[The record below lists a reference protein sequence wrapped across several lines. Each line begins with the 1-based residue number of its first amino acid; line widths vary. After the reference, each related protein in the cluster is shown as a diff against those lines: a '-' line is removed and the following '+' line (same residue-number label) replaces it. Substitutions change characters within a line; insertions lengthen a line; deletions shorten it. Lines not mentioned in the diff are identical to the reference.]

1 MRPVLQR
8 PHPNLPPVQGRRK
21 SSQQRGAD
29 GSFIQPGKHHVV
41 PPGQRTAARN
51 QLSVRIQAQRLE
63 LPHRANSFE
72 VANALAAPIK
82 DANQLVIHTVQGQWI
97 QGSGSVASCF

>member
-1 MRPVLQR
+1 M
-8 PHPNLPPVQGRRK
+8 RK

-29 GSFIQPGKHHVV
+29 GSFIQLGKHHVV
-41 PPGQRTAARN
+41 PVGQRSAARN
-51 QLSVRIQAQRLE
+51 HLSIRILPQRLE

-72 VANALAAPIK
+72 AANALAAPVK

-97 QGSGSVASCF
+97 QGVGPLLRIFEKAEVGV